1 MAKWKVVV
9 EGEER
14 VFDTPEEAAKFAV
27 RALASGAR
35 RLEVQRV
42 LTWRERL
49 YWALKRLTSKPLK
62 VRVLEYRL
70 RYRRRAPPITLPC

>member
-14 VFDTPEEAAKFAV
+14 VFDTAEEAAKFAV

-42 LTWRERL
+42 LTWREKLAWGLRRVL
-49 YWALKRLTSKPLK
+49 CKPLK
-62 VRVLEYRL
+62 LRVIEYKL
-70 RYRRRAPPITLPC
+70 RYRKETPPLTLPL